1 MAHERLSLVQHKQY
15 EVICTSYDIPDEVK
29 YREKI
34 VFGLDLKQLC
44 YFCVFTVLAFL
55 SLNLPLEGEAKLILP
70 SLFSILGAGFIF
82 LNLEERALDA
92 WHYYSGVRKASPS
105 DPKAQRLVGIK
116 AIENGQITLLDGSL
130 RAILKVEPI
139 NFSLLDEGQK
149 AAFVSNYREFLN
161 HLTDPIQILVR
172 TEKCDAEEAFSD
184 AQLKMKGAQQETA
197 AIFRDF
203 FTYEREFMESK
214 KVRGRKYYL
223 IATQY
228 SIGTPEEGR
237 AQLEQKVQ
245 IIQEKLSSCGLR
257 SERLGNGALTHL
269 FSSYSMPTDKEQKQ
283 DEPKKG
289 KSIFNALFHPMGIA
303 KGNSSAGIRSPT
315 LHQNPFANPLEPL
328 LAKIRKSIEPSLNS
342 IIWFFIK
349 AKIDISAIFYP
360 VQMPKKQKKPREP
373 AINADPFASIESVAW
388 IRIAKKEPEKSTIK
402 SLTPDFDISSNC
414 AKVNGICHRIIKTT
428 GYPRKVE
435 DGWLE
440 SFMATSEPYDV
451 TLHIHP
457 ASISSTLA
465 NIHNQIIKQTSD
477 LYAGNAENTPNPSLE
492 IKRKDTMKVYGL
504 LYKGKEKM
512 FNVSLYVDSQADS
525 KDELGLMAKR
535 CRANMNALL
544 IVPKDTDYR
553 MADGIKS
560 MLPIGVDALGAQR
573 EFLTSSL
580 CATFPFLYPVDS
592 RMEGTFFAHER
603 KTLNPIFIDFD
614 SMSNKHFFVLGI
626 SGSGK
631 SYAAKFLLMQ
641 HVLAREAKIYILDPN
656 AEYSN
661 LVQQL
666 GGTEI
671 VLSKDSDKII
681 NLFDLAGEDF
691 GSKMLTL
698 ISVFDIITG
707 GLTESQKGALN
718 EALVR
723 VYKKKGIIAS
733 NPASWARN
741 APTFS
746 DLKAVLEDMRRLT
759 ARRIRSQDEK
769 SVEVLLN
776 RVRMYARGG
785 FFGFLD
791 RGTRVDLKNKLLDFN
806 LSGLPPQVRQ
816 LVMFSVLELISRE
829 MRKDK
834 KPKVVLIDEGWS
846 LLRSKEAENYILE
859 FIKTSRKYNASIG
872 FITQEIEDLMR
883 SEGGRSILN
892 TTSTK
897 ILLRQNSSNLELISK
912 TLALNERERDYLLRA
927 EKGQGLMMSE
937 QGRYEFMVRA
947 PPLIHALITTDPND
961 KMAEKAP
968 AKKEEVQEEEP
979 EEYEGHGYYHEK
991 EVDEDEQSRL
1001 ISRGYVHHN
1010 SLLLG
1015 ACGSHKLLVK
1025 RQPQE
1030 SPEHSLLVWA
1040 IADEMLKHGGKPKVQ
1055 ATVGADVTARIGKR
1069 TVCFEVETGENLEC
1083 HGKEHVREKM
1093 EERKRECDTLIVVV
1107 TDRRLKDTY
1116 AGIARAKAITR
1127 TEVEGTVA
1135 GMFK

>member
-1 MAHERLSLVQHKQY
+1 M
-15 EVICTSYDIPDEVK
+15 SYDIPDEVK

-34 VFGLDLKQLC
+34 VFGLDVKQLG
-44 YFCVFTVLAFL
+44 YLFLFGLLAVF
-55 SLNLPLEGEAKLILP
+55 SLRLPLEGEAQFIFP
-70 SLFSILGAGFIF
+70 FFFSILGAGFIF
-82 LNLEERALDA
+82 LNLEERVLDA

-105 DPKAQRLVGIK
+105 DPKAQRLVGVR

-172 TEKCDAEEAFSD
+172 TERCDAEAAFND
-184 AQLKMKGAQQETA
+184 AQSKMKGAEEETS

-203 FTYEREFMESK
+203 FTFEREFMESK

-228 SIGTPEEGR
+228 GTGNPEEGR
-237 AQLEQKVQ
+237 AQLEQKAQ

-269 FSSYSMPTDKEQKQ
+269 FSSYSMPTSEEQKQ
-283 DEPKKG
+283 DEPKKP
-289 KSIFNALFHPMGIA
+289 KSILNALIHSIGIA
-303 KGNSSAGIRSPT
+303 KGNRSADIRSPT
-315 LHQNPFANPLEPL
+315 LHQKPVANPLAPL
-328 LAKIRKSIEPSLNS
+328 LAKIRGFLSMQKKWAAPHFNS
-342 IIWFFIK
+342 IIWSMM
-349 AKIDISAIFYP
+349 KIEMELDVFPDPLLNNLFLHPKSQA
-360 VQMPKKQKKPREP
+360 PKKSQSAPEA

-388 IRIAKKEPEKSTIK
+388 IRIAKKEPEKSAIAA
-402 SLTPDFDISSNC
+402 LTPDFDISSNC
-414 AKVNGICHRIIKTT
+414 AKVNGICHRIIRAT

-440 SFMATSEPYDV
+440 QFMATSEPYDV

-477 LYAGNAENTPNPSLE
+477 LYSSNAENTPNPSLE

-512 FNVSLYVDSQADS
+512 FNVSLYVDSQADN
-525 KDELGLMAKR
+525 KDELELMAKR

-560 MLPIGVDALGAQR
+560 MLPIGVDALEAHR

-592 RMEGTFFAHER
+592 RMEGVFFAHER

-661 LVQQL
+661 LVRQL

-671 VLSKDSDKII
+671 MLSKDSDKII

-723 VYKKKGIIAS
+723 VYKKRGIIAS
-733 NPASWARN
+733 NPASWARQ

-816 LVMFSVLELISRE
+816 LVMFSVLELIARE

-872 FITQEIEDLMR
+872 FITQEIEDLLR

-961 KMAEKAP
+961 KMAEKMP
-968 AKKEEVQEEEP
+968 AKKEEAQEEGP
-979 EEYEGHGYYHEK
+979 EEYGGHGYYHEK
-991 EVDEDEQSRL
+991 EVNEDEQNRL
-1001 ISRGYVHHN
+1001 ISKGYVHHN

-1015 ACGSHKLLVK
+1015 ACGSHKLLVR

-1030 SPEHSLLVWA
+1030 SPEHSLLCWA
-1040 IADEMLKHGGKPKVQ
+1040 IADEILKHGGKPKVQ
-1055 ATVGADVTARIGKR
+1055 ATVGADVTAKIGKK

-1093 EERKRECDTLIVVV
+1093 EERKKECDTLIVVV

-1116 AGIARAKAITR
+1116 AGIARAKTITR
-1127 TEVEGTVA
+1127 TEVEETVTRL
-1135 GMFK
+1135 FRK